1 MDNIENFST
10 KQLVKFECKIKY
22 ELLKRFVDEELE
34 PKTKSVYSDDND
46 KLICKYCSS
55 TNTIK
60 AGKTKQCKQRYKC
73 KDCNKNMITVRNTL
87 LFSSKKKV
95 PNWLSF
101 IESLLDGDSL
111 SVSSEK
117 AKISLRTAFRWRHKV
132 LYLLNNKL
140 NKTPLTGTVTLDE
153 TLFPN
158 IQKSKNVPLSS
169 EPAKRGMSSDKI
181 NVTCAIDELNNS
193 ILKVTDTGR
202 VTADSLI
209 KIYSGFIEEGASVV
223 SDSHRSYHRLM
234 NHLKVTWCKIPSKKK
249 SIGEYSLEPINSFHA
264 LLKNFMQ
271 KYHGVSVKYLQGY
284 LALFE
289 YQRKNRNHHR
299 KSVLNGLFLD
309 ILTSEGH
316 LKCEEI
322 DSGTPIY
329 Y

>member
-1 MDNIENFST
+1 M
-10 KQLVKFECKIKY
+10 
-22 ELLKRFVDEELE
+22 
-34 PKTKSVYSDDND
+34 
-46 KLICKYCSS
+46 
-55 TNTIK
+55 
-60 AGKTKQCKQRYKC
+60 A
-73 KDCNKNMITVRNTL
+73 
-87 LFSSKKKV
+87 
-95 PNWLSF
+95 SF
-101 IESLLDGDSL
+101 IESLLDGVSL

-209 KIYSGFIEEGASVV
+209 KIYSGFVEEGASVV

-234 NHLKVTWCKIPSKKK
+234 NHLKVL
-249 SIGEYSLEPINSFHA
+249 GV
-264 LLKNFMQ
+264 
-271 KYHGVSVKYLQGY
+271 KYHQRSNQSVS
-284 LALFE
+284 
-289 YQRKNRNHHR
+289 
-299 KSVLNGLFLD
+299 
-309 ILTSEGH
+309 IL
-316 LKCEEI
+316 
-322 DSGTPIY
+322 
-329 Y
+329 